1 MALYQHSQR
10 GDKLRERL
18 AFGIL
23 VAILIFLFAFVFAV
37 LGRGEYEPSTEG
49 SVEPAPI
56 VSSVLV

>member
-1 MALYQHSQR
+1 
-10 GDKLRERL
+10 LRERL